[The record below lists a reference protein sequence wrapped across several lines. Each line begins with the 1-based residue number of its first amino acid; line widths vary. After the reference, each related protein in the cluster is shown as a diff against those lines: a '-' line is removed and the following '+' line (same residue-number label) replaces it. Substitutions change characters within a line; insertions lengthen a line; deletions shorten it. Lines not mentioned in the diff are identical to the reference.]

1 MALIVEQFPCR
12 SDNFGVLI
20 HDPDARL
27 TAAIDAPEFGPIKA
41 RLDEMGWRL
50 NRILTTHHHGDHVEA
65 NLALKKEYACTV
77 TGPSEEA
84 DRIPGIN
91 DHVRGGDTFM
101 FGGFQVRIIDTPG
114 HTLGHISYWLP
125 EARVVFSADAL
136 FAMGCGRIFE
146 GTPEMMWNSLE
157 RLAALPDETAVY
169 CGHEYTE
176 ANARFAVTVEPDNA
190 DLIARAEEVRRLRQA
205 GKPTLPTT
213 IALEKRT
220 NPFLRAGQP
229 SIRRRLDMVDADP
242 VAVFAELRRR
252 KDNFA

>member
-1 MALIVEQFPCR
+1 
-12 SDNFGVLI
+12 
-20 HDPDARL
+20 
-27 TAAIDAPEFGPIKA
+27 
-41 RLDEMGWRL
+41 
-50 NRILTTHHHGDHVEA
+50 
-65 NLALKKEYACTV
+65 
-77 TGPSEEA
+77 
-84 DRIPGIN
+84 
-91 DHVRGGDTFM
+91 
-101 FGGFQVRIIDTPG
+101 
-114 HTLGHISYWLP
+114 
-125 EARVVFSADAL
+125 
-136 FAMGCGRIFE
+136 
-146 GTPEMMWNSLE
+146 MMWNSLE